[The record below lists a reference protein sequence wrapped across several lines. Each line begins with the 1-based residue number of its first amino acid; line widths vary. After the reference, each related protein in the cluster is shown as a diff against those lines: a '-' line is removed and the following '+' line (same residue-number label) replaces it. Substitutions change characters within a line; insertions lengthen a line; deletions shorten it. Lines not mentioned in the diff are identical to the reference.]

1 MVRALFVSVCLF
13 MVVGCGSGTSR
24 PASNQAQAD
33 CYYYVEN
40 ELCPTLYACGASYTS
55 SSQCIN
61 TFEIAGNSVLACDT
75 VTAESYSALAA
86 CEAQTNQSYCYD
98 VVDSAGYAILPPAC
112 YHVFY

>member
-24 PASNQAQAD
+24 TASNQAQSD

-40 ELCPTLYACGASYTS
+40 ELCPTLIACGATYS
-55 SSQCIN
+55 SFNQCVN

-75 VTAESYSALAA
+75 VRVEYSGLYA
-86 CEAQTNQSYCYD
+86 CEDQTNNTYCDY
-98 VVDSAGYAILPPAC
+98 VVGSDGYAILPPAC
-112 YHVFY
+112 VGVFN